1 YQLPRLEIISQYSN
15 DWGVG
20 IDGYLLIR
28 LLREVGKRGRGKGE
42 RGREKGKGKGGKGE
56 REKGGRGKGKGGKG
70 ERFGIF
76 PFSTKDVSLLLP

>member
-1 YQLPRLEIISQYSN
+1 MEIISQYSN

-56 REKGGRGKGKGGKG
+56 R
-70 ERFGIF
+70 FGAQC
-76 PFSTKDVSLLLP
+76 PMTNAQCPMTKTISVTTEYGSNGY